1 MKKLLAL
8 GLALGLTLAFTAC
21 GGTDKGG
28 DADGLTVYEAGSV
41 SIALPSDMQPVEASA
56 GYTFQGEG
64 TAVTVSD
71 VQDVAESAADITED
85 FFYSNAENNGMSN
98 VTVSGFANDVTVGS
112 GTAAIATISGETS
125 SGKTV
130 TIVMLYC
137 FPAENQML
145 VINLLYGTGAGTA
158 LEQNIE
164 AVIDSITLN

>member
-1 MKKLLAL
+1 MKKLIAL
-8 GLALGLTLAFTAC
+8 GLALGLTLALTAC

-28 DADGLTVYEAGSV
+28 DAAALTVYGAGSI

-56 GYTFQGEG
+56 GYAFQGEG
-64 TAVTVSD
+64 TAATVSD

-85 FFYSNAENNGMSN
+85 FFYGNAENNGMSN
-98 VTVSGFANDVTVGS
+98 VTVSDFANDVAVGG
-112 GTAAIATISGETS
+112 GTAAIATIN
-125 SGKTV
+125 GKTSNGKAV
-130 TIVMLYC
+130 TIVMLYY

-158 LEQNIE
+158 LEQNRE